1 MNPLL
6 RVSGSG
12 LVNGDGETVRLTGFG
27 LGGWMNMEN
36 FITGYPGTEDMH
48 RRAMRKVLGGDVYDA
63 FFDRFLEVF
72 FTEEDAKYIAS
83 LGVNCVRIAV
93 NYRHFFTDAEPD
105 VLREEGFRLL
115 DRAIGHLAAYG
126 VYSVIDL
133 HATPGAQN
141 QRWHSDNPTHL
152 ALLWQYRVFQDQV
165 VALWEEFARRYR
177 DNPWIAGYNPL
188 NEPGDASGQAI
199 GPFYDRV
206 CASIRSIDP
215 DHVIFLD
222 GNRHGTAFDM
232 FSEPAEN
239 TVYTLHDYALAGFAD
254 SGRYPGMS
262 RGEYVDRDFI
272 LRKFLERAEYMRRT
286 QTPIWVGEFG
296 PVYSGEHNLD
306 EHRYR
311 VLEDQLEIYREYGAG
326 WSLWTY
332 KDIGLQ
338 GVQYA
343 APDSPY
349 VTLIGPVR
357 EKKDRLG
364 TDVWGGVDEGVRDVL
379 EPIERLVAREF
390 PDYDPAPFGQKQ
402 WIATLIRHIMLAE
415 PLSEEFA
422 SVFTGITEEQAVA
435 LADSFRIGNTIERT
449 RLADVIRAGV

>member
-6 RVSGSG
+6 RVSGTG
-12 LVNGDGETVRLTGFG
+12 LVNGDGEAVRLTGFG

-36 FITGYPGTEDMH
+36 FITGYAGTEQMH
-48 RRAMRKVLGGDVYDA
+48 RRALRKVLGQDVYDA
-63 FFDRFLEVF
+63 FFDQFLDVF
-72 FTEEDAKYIAS
+72 FAEEDARYIAS

-93 NYRHFFTDAEPD
+93 NYRHFFTDAAPD
-105 VLREEGFRLL
+105 VFRDHGFALL
-115 DRAIGHLAAYG
+115 DRAIDQLAKHGIYT
-126 VYSVIDL
+126 VIDL

-165 VALWEEFARRYR
+165 VALWEAFADRYK

-188 NEPGDASGQAI
+188 NEPGDASGEAI

-206 CASIRSIDP
+206 CAAIRAIDP
-215 DHVIFLD
+215 HHVIFLD

-232 FSEPAEN
+232 FAEPAEN

-254 SGRYPGMS
+254 SGEYPGLS
-262 RGEYVDRDFI
+262 RGEYVDRDYI
-272 LRKFLERAEYMRRT
+272 LQKFLDRAEYMRRT
-286 QTPIWVGEFG
+286 GTPIWVGEFG
-296 PVYSGEHNLD
+296 PVYSGDPAID

-311 VLEDQLEIYREYGAG
+311 VLEDQLDIYREHGAG

-343 APDSPY
+343 APNSPY
-349 VTLIGPVR
+349 VERIAPAR

-364 TDVWGGVDEGVRDVL
+364 TDVWGGVDDGVRDVL
-379 EPIERLVAREF
+379 EPIERRIAKEF
-390 PDYDPAPFGQKQ
+390 PNYAPAPFGQKQ
-402 WIATLIRHIMLAE
+402 WIATLVRHIMFAE
-415 PLSEEFA
+415 PMAEEFA
-422 SVFTGITEEQAVA
+422 GVFAGITEEQAIV
-435 LADSFRIGNTIERT
+435 LADSFRIDNTVERT
-449 RLADVIRAGV
+449 RLAEIIRADA